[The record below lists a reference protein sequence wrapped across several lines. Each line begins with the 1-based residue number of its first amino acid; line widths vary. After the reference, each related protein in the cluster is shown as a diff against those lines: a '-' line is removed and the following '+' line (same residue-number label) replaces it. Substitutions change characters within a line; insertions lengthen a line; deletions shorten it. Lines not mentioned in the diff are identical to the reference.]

1 MTSAAKF
8 RFSIAVAVS
17 LTLAIAGISA
27 IALGRSK
34 HQTRAVT
41 YPPNPIM
48 GTCGGTP
55 STFPQAAASMPFAT
69 LLPDHPLANDANFL
83 QVWKCSDVQV
93 AFEYSSGVV
102 VYLSTNTLK
111 DPAAVWERMATEY
124 PEFSVGTVRGTTA
137 SLSDPTKGNG
147 TAPGGV
153 DLVQD
158 GLRITVSGNGGIP
171 LSDLIAVTESLGPMT
186 VSQE

>member
-1 MTSAAKF
+1 MTSAVKF
-8 RFSIAVAVS
+8 RFSVAVGVG

-34 HQTRAVT
+34 DQSRAVT
-41 YPPNPIM
+41 YPNPVM
-48 GTCGGTP
+48 GICGGTP
-55 STFPQAAASMPFAT
+55 STFPQAAASMPFAL

-83 QVWKCSDVQV
+83 QVWKCSDIQV
-93 AFEYSSGVV
+93 AFEYSSGVI

-111 DPAAVWERMATEY
+111 DPGAVWQKMATEY
-124 PEFSVGTVRGTTA
+124 PEFSVGTVRGTMA

-158 GLRITVSGNGGIP
+158 SLRITVSGNGKVP
-171 LSDLIAVTESLGPMT
+171 LSDLIAVTESLRPMT
-186 VSQE
+186 VSQD